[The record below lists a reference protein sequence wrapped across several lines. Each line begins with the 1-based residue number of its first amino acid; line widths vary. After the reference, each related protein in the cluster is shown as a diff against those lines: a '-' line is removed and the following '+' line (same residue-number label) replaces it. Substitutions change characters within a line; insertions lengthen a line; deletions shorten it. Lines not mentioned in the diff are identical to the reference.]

1 MGKKTNKQTKCLLKT
16 VVEVR
21 TLALNYTCKFV
32 KHFMLMGRDKSGIIH
47 EHVDGIAS

>member
-1 MGKKTNKQTKCLLKT
+1 MGKKNKQTKCLLKT